1 MKIIIPYN
9 IYIFIWFIIGIIIL
23 SYDFIMQIGELTL
36 SRLNFTIYS
45 QIIWFLIFILYCVK
59 YIKNLIKK

>member
-23 SYDFIMQIGELTL
+23 SYDFIMRIEDFSTF
-36 SRLNFTIYS
+36 RLNFNMYT
-45 QIIWFLIFILYCVK
+45 QVFWFLFFVLYCVK
-59 YIKNLIKK
+59 YIKNLKKK